1 MVRTRASMHSLKG
14 VADVQLW
21 RLIIMKECR
30 PSVAR
35 NLDFYVKDP
44 KWWFSVQTES
54 TVYTNTEQ
62 ANWNMPQAK
71 FCLQMLFRGLGS
83 SWVGCVLSWGP
94 SAVGLWVDPD
104 GFSAVDL
111 CQSLP
116 FSRKDWVHLCVI
128 PREMPVGSEMNW
140 PHQGAQ
146 EKTGREGEQGG
157 EWRLHQGR
165 KDRDHRR
172 VKHIWK
178 HV

>member
-1 MVRTRASMHSLKG
+1 MYSINTKTYFRFLKRKCTHRNQTHRADEMGNVRLGQEYTCLRPELGSLNTSE
-14 VADVQLW
+14 VTW
-21 RLIIMKECR
+21 ECR

-44 KWWFSVQTES
+44 KWWLSVQTES

-71 FCLQMLFRGLGS
+71 FCLQMLVPGLGS

-94 SAVGLWVDPD
+94 SGMGLWVDPD

-128 PREMPVGSEMNW
+128 PREMPVGSETNW
-140 PHQGAQ
+140 PHQDAQ
-146 EKTGREGEQGG
+146 EKTG
-157 EWRLHQGR
+157 
-165 KDRDHRR
+165 
-172 VKHIWK
+172 
-178 HV
+178 

>member
-1 MVRTRASMHSLKG
+1 MVRTRAIMHSLKG
-14 VADVQLW
+14 VVDVQLW
-21 RLIIMKECR
+21 WLIIMKECR

-94 SAVGLWVDPD
+94 SGVGLWVDPD
-104 GFSAVDL
+104 GFSAVGL

-116 FSRKDWVHLCVI
+116 FSRKDWVQLCVI
-128 PREMPVGSEMNW
+128 PREMPVASEMNW
-140 PHQGAQ
+140 PHQDAQ

-157 EWRLHQGR
+157 EWRLH
-165 KDRDHRR
+165 
-172 VKHIWK
+172 
-178 HV
+178 